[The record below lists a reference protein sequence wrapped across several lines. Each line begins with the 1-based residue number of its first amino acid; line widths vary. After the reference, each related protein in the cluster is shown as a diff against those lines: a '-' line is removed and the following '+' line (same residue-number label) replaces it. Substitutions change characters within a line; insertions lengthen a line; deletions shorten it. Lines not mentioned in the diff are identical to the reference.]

1 MRSSAYEKR
10 KQRGRKKRAADAIR
24 LEMDAKAIEYARKIL
39 AVAKLRTPAER
50 ARITRDYVTPLLAFL
65 SNKKRGRKAETARD
79 QDVIEVVW
87 TLASAGVRPTRNR
100 EQRLF
105 ESGCSIAAKV
115 FTERGPSLSEQG
127 AEKIWQR
134 FMKIVRNNS
143 A

>member
-1 MRSSAYEKR
+1 
-10 KQRGRKKRAADAIR
+10 
-24 LEMDAKAIEYARKIL
+24 MDAKAIEYAREIL

-50 ARITRDYVTPLLAFL
+50 VRITRDYVTPLLAFL
-65 SNKKRGRKAETARD
+65 SNKKCGRKAETARD

-87 TLASAGVRPTRNR
+87 KLASVGVRPTRNR

-105 ESGCSIAAKV
+105 ESGCSIAARV
-115 FTERGPSLSEQG
+115 FTERGPPLSEQG